1 MPERGGDASEANEA
15 QQETTR
21 EPRVMHRQAPGFS
34 RQAKS
39 ISIFLA
45 AVACQLALV
54 SNYFGFFSRSC
65 VRDDVLQHVAMRL
78 NRVAQWM
85 HVNAPGYPRRQTIS
99 TVMRADR

>member
-54 SNYFGFFSRSC
+54 SNFSASSPVPAC
-65 VRDDVLQHVAMRL
+65 GTMYYSMLL
-78 NRVAQWM
+78 
-85 HVNAPGYPRRQTIS
+85 
-99 TVMRADR
+99 